1 MFRSIFKTR
10 GVAFRLVWLAGVGA
24 MVSLLGGCVSQDFSD
39 LEAYTQDVLARPG
52 GRIEPI
58 PEIKPYEAYAY
69 QAAQKGERDPFRLFY
84 QKDEAKLAD
93 TDAGLTPEM
102 ERELRYRNREE
113 LEQFELDSLRM
124 VGTLEDPGQ
133 TWAIIRDPGGIVHR
147 VREGN
152 YLGRNVGKITNIYE
166 DRVELREIYQD
177 GQGRWQ
183 ERAAS
188 IALAE

>member
-1 MFRSIFKTR
+1 MMFLTASNRT
-10 GVAFRLVWLAGVGA
+10 VFRLAGLAGIAVA
-24 MVSLLGGCVSQDFSD
+24 ASLLGGCVSRDFSD
-39 LEAYTQDVLARPG
+39 LEAYTQDVLSRPG

-58 PEIKPYEAYAY
+58 PEIKPYEAYTY
-69 QAAQKGERDPFRLFY
+69 QSAEMGARDPFRLFY
-84 QKDEAKLAD
+84 QREEEKVAE

-102 ERELRYRNREE
+102 ERELRFRNREE

-124 VGTLEDPGQ
+124 VGTLQDPEQ

-152 YLGRNVGKITNIYE
+152 YMGRNVGKITNIYD

>member
-1 MFRSIFKTR
+1 MYAQE
-10 GVAFRLVWLAGVGA
+10 V
-24 MVSLLGGCVSQDFSD
+24 M
-39 LEAYTQDVLARPG
+39 ARPG
-52 GRIEPI
+52 GRIDPI
-58 PEIKPYEAYAY
+58 PEIKPYEAYYY
-69 QAAQKGERDPFRLFY
+69 QSADLGARDPFKLFY
-84 QKDEAKLAD
+84 QKKEAVLAD

-102 ERELRYRNREE
+102 EREVRYRNREE

-124 VGTLEDPGQ
+124 VGTLQDPEQ
-133 TWAIIRDPGGIVHR
+133 NWAIIRDPGGIVHR

-152 YLGRNVGKITNIYE
+152 YMGRNVGKITNIYE

-188 IALAE
+188 MALAE